1 MNKPQRASK
10 LKSGLAGST
19 ATQKA
24 PAATKKATVANQK
37 APAATKK
44 ATAATNKVADKE
56 PKKKVAKK
64 TPKSKKNKDTKRP
77 KQSTSSKAGLVFP
90 AFRMYRFLKTRRF
103 AKRISL
109 AAGIY
114 LAAVL
119 EYMSAEVLELAGNQ
133 TRDAKRKRIIPRHIY
148 LAIKQDEEL
157 NLLCK
162 KQTIAGGGTIE
173 LIHKPLLQTP
183 KPKRTSKVT
192 STKKKSTKSKAKK
205 KPAEPIEETNEPPLQ
220 EDEED
225 EEEEEQKQNNDEEEY
240 SDEDAEEDALNQ
252 GEDDEDDED
261 DEAEEDET

>member
-1 MNKPQRASK
+1 
-10 LKSGLAGST
+10 
-19 ATQKA
+19 
-24 PAATKKATVANQK
+24 
-37 APAATKK
+37 
-44 ATAATNKVADKE
+44 
-56 PKKKVAKK
+56 
-64 TPKSKKNKDTKRP
+64 
-77 KQSTSSKAGLVFP
+77 
-90 AFRMYRFLKTRRF
+90 MYRFLKTRRF

-148 LAIKQDEEL
+148 LAIKLDEEL

-173 LIHKPLLQTP
+173 FIHKPLLESP
-183 KPKRTSKVT
+183 KPKRKSKVT
-192 STKKKSTKSKAKK
+192 STKKKSTKSNAKK
-205 KPAEPIEETNEPPLQ
+205 KSAEPPI
-220 EDEED
+220 
-225 EEEEEQKQNNDEEEY
+225 EEEEETKQNNDEEEY

-261 DEAEEDET
+261 DEADEAEEDET

>member
-1 MNKPQRASK
+1 
-10 LKSGLAGST
+10 
-19 ATQKA
+19 
-24 PAATKKATVANQK
+24 
-37 APAATKK
+37 
-44 ATAATNKVADKE
+44 
-56 PKKKVAKK
+56 
-64 TPKSKKNKDTKRP
+64 
-77 KQSTSSKAGLVFP
+77 
-90 AFRMYRFLKTRRF
+90 MYRFLKTRRF

-173 LIHKPLLQTP
+173 LIHKPLLESP
-183 KPKRTSKVT
+183 KPKRKSKVT
-192 STKKKSTKSKAKK
+192 STKKKSTKSSAKK
-205 KPAEPIEETNEPPLQ
+205 KSAEPPI
-220 EDEED
+220 
-225 EEEEEQKQNNDEEEY
+225 EEEEETKQNNDEEEY

-252 GEDDEDDED
+252 GEDDEDDE
-261 DEAEEDET
+261 AEEDEEDET

>member
-1 MNKPQRASK
+1 
-10 LKSGLAGST
+10 
-19 ATQKA
+19 
-24 PAATKKATVANQK
+24 
-37 APAATKK
+37 
-44 ATAATNKVADKE
+44 
-56 PKKKVAKK
+56 
-64 TPKSKKNKDTKRP
+64 
-77 KQSTSSKAGLVFP
+77 
-90 AFRMYRFLKTRRF
+90 MYRFLKTRRF

-148 LAIKQDEEL
+148 LAIKLDEEL

-173 LIHKPLLQTP
+173 LIHKPLLESP
-183 KPKRTSKVT
+183 KPKRKSKVT
-192 STKKKSTKSKAKK
+192 STKKKSTKSNAKK
-205 KPAEPIEETNEPPLQ
+205 KSAEPPI
-220 EDEED
+220 
-225 EEEEEQKQNNDEEEY
+225 EEEEEEETKQNNDEEEY

-261 DEAEEDET
+261 DEADEAEEDET

>member
-44 ATAATNKVADKE
+44 ATAATNKVADKA

-162 KQTIAGGGTIE
+162 KQTIAGGGTLE
-173 LIHKPLLQTP
+173 LIHKPLLESP
-183 KPKRTSKVT
+183 KPKRKSKVT
-192 STKKKSTKSKAKK
+192 STKKKSTKSNAKK
-205 KPAEPIEETNEPPLQ
+205 KSAEPPI
-220 EDEED
+220 
-225 EEEEEQKQNNDEEEY
+225 EEEEETKQNNDEEEY